1 MTALAT
7 CEVYTD
13 HGMKSVEVYCADV
26 CAFDQQIDILTTSA
40 FQGSYIPTPGT
51 VFRALDLQGI
61 RVRELAQDPMIDLRR
76 SCHIWLSRAV
86 EGARCQIGR
95 IGCVELIGED
105 QYGRE
110 VTSVEGAM
118 LDSIRAYFSMLD
130 MAAIYDVPMQTVAM
144 PLLGG
149 GDQNISAH
157 LMLVPLIRE
166 CVAFLKRNR
175 SVQRICFIERDL
187 RKAQQIR
194 EYVLR
199 SYQLMQAGSPD
210 APAEQEERKR
220 AFISYSTPDLPV
232 VRSLCEKLEARGL
245 PVWYSGRDSKDD
257 YAGTIVE
264 ALDESQCFVLV
275 VSGASLD
282 SQHVLNEIDLAF
294 QRLPDDITFKILRLD
309 PTPFPAAF
317 RYYLSRQN
325 WVEAYAPP
333 VEERLEEFAK
343 YVTA

>member
-1 MTALAT
+1 MTPLCA
-7 CEVYTD
+7 CDVYTD

-26 CAFDQQIDILTTSA
+26 CAFDQPIDILTTSA

-51 VFRALDLQGI
+51 VFRALDQHGI
-61 RVRELAQDPMIDLRR
+61 SVQKLAEDPMIDLRR

-86 EGARCQIGR
+86 EGADCQIRR
-95 IGCVELIGED
+95 IGCVELIGEAE
-105 QYGRE
+105 YGME

-118 LDSIRAYFSMLD
+118 LDSIRAYFAMLD
-130 MAAIYDVPMQTVAM
+130 MAAIYEVPMQTVAM

-149 GDQNISAH
+149 GDQNIAAH

-175 SVQRICFIERDL
+175 SVRRICFIEKNLHKAVAIRD
-187 RKAQQIR
+187 
-194 EYVLR
+194 YVRR
-199 SYQLMQAGSPD
+199 SYQLMQAG
-210 APAEQEERKR
+210 APGTVAPREARKR
-220 AFISYSTPDLPV
+220 AFISYSTPDLQV
-232 VRSLCEKLEARGL
+232 VRSLCRKLEEKGL
-245 PVWYSGRDSKDD
+245 SVWYSGRDSKDD
-257 YAGTIVE
+257 YAGAIVE

-282 SQHVLNEIDLAF
+282 SQHVLNEVDLAF

-333 VEERLEEFAK
+333 VEERLEEFVR
-343 YVTA
+343 YVTG